1 MDFRVGQRKKG
12 GPTNWPT
19 LLPRPLQI
27 DCFGGDDNVCG
38 DIDDND
44 DDNHRRGEG
53 EVVGGA
59 GDAAGGG
66 GRAVAN

>member
-12 GPTNWPT
+12 GPTNWST

-27 DCFGGDDNVCG
+27 DCFGGDDVCG
-38 DIDDND
+38 DLDDND